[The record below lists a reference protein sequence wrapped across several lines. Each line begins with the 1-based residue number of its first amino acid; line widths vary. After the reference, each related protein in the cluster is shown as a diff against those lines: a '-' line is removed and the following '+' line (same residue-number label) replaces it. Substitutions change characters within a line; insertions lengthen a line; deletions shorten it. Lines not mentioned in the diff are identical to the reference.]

1 MSVDHEQYAGGAG
14 HPINPRP
21 RLDVKEL
28 EPFTEVIETIKGR
41 MKEAP
46 RVLSWPRIGQVQK
59 RKQMEDMEVQA
70 AVQTRNQLYIY
81 IYIYIYLSI

>member
-81 IYIYIYLSI
+81 IYIYLSI